1 MSDRSMDGK
10 AAYESP
16 VLTRIG
22 AFEEVTQATQPVQQH
37 TDFPFPSGT
46 PDSKLT
52 FS

>member
-1 MSDRSMDGK
+1 MSDRATENGR

-22 AFEEVTQATQPVQQH
+22 SFEDLTQGSSTGPHLDAT
-37 TDFPFPSGT
+37 FPSGT